1 MKCNGELILARNKL
15 TEAYHEVG
23 ASFLSFLDMSTGCI
37 VYDTYGHARKR
48 LQQLFNTAKD
58 DLYDLMERMSGTNDT
73 VEDNAETAL
82 FHMVRELGYCGFDF
96 WAETKKHAYSDP
108 FDRTWHP
115 KHIVHQHKNRA
126 DFVEA
131 MEMPVQTY
139 YASILSYV
147 REHCGF
153 GEKRLS
159 ELYAALRADY
169 NLFIGAYLRC
179 DEKSNTEMRRMIA
192 TRQDRIVKLG
202 LELVD
207 IEAKN
212 ISTSK
217 PKPETSGAN
226 TMSEYSW
233 DKLKGGSLWQNS
245 KLGIV

>member
-1 MKCNGELILARNKL
+1 MKCNGELILSRNRL

-37 VYDTYGHARKR
+37 VYDTYGHAKKR
-48 LQQLFNTAKD
+48 LQRLFNTAKD
-58 DLYDLMERMSGTNDT
+58 DLYDLMDRMSGINDT

-82 FHMVRELGYCGFDF
+82 YKMVGELRYCGFDF
-96 WAETKKHAYSDP
+96 WLETKKHIYDDP

-115 KHIVHQHKNRA
+115 QKIVHQHQSRVA
-126 DFVEA
+126 FVEA

-153 GEKRLS
+153 GEKRLCD
-159 ELYAALRADY
+159 LYAALRKDY

-179 DEKSNTEMRRMIA
+179 DDKGNAEMIRMIA

-202 LELVD
+202 LDLVD
-207 IEAKN
+207 IETKN

-233 DKLKGGSLWQNS
+233 DKLKGGLLNGR
-245 KLGIV
+245 L